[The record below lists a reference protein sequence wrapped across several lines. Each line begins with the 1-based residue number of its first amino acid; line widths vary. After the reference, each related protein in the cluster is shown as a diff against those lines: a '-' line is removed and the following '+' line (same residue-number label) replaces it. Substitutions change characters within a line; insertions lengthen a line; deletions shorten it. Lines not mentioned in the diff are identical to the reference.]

1 MRTGTRK
8 WLMALCDL
16 LIAVAAVA
24 TATTPLLPW
33 CTATLQSTDPG
44 QILNGVLAPQGAVT
58 GLYAH
63 PSLKAVMALAVL
75 QLALLLARYRPGGR
89 LRVVPGYGFLMVTC
103 SVLICLIV
111 AADVV
116 IIPGPWADILSIN
129 GTWSVPIQ
137 WEGTPVALDGANL
150 FMTWSYGAIVA
161 AAAALASLACVLL
174 PSAGLALTSGQS
186 RRERNDAAIELGQ
199 VSS

>member
-1 MRTGTRK
+1 
-8 WLMALCDL
+8 
-16 LIAVAAVA
+16 
-24 TATTPLLPW
+24 
-33 CTATLQSTDPG
+33 
-44 QILNGVLAPQGAVT
+44 
-58 GLYAH
+58 
-63 PSLKAVMALAVL
+63 MALAVL

-129 GTWSVPIQ
+129 GVPIQ

-174 PSAGLALTSGQS
+174 QSADLALTSRQS
-186 RRERNDAAIELGQ
+186 RRELATACSGGQ
-199 VSS
+199 SSQCSRVPWLSA